1 MILIFALLLLSIG
14 SAWAGQVRCNIL
26 QHKLDRLYFPFG
38 EEANIFANSRF
49 VLYNNTDSLMT
60 GRIASSQPGVS
71 YSYQLDSSL
80 ALSNIDSLHAII
92 ETADIDSVST
102 IRIGFDLP
110 EGRKSTLLY
119 SENIPGESAPL
130 FHTVTSAG
138 NPLEIV
144 IYDSFLEMTL
154 ALEAHQI
161 DGCIS
166 FNEYKSFGVDITTT
180 AYPAEYFAVLIPN
193 ITHPVNERGI
203 LSTSMYY
210 RFNSAQSSA
219 YFAGDGIRQFNSLY
233 FKESSVPRFY
243 DYDPEKGR
251 SLLKALGKKPK
262 EISIAVSEAALIET
276 ANYFIDILNRDRIKC
291 RLEEDRDKD
300 HDLYM
305 DFVPLSENDRAA
317 SLKYIVSVISAD
329 TVSGEPVN
337 TILKIIDNYIRQGD
351 ALTDAVSANYFYDRA
366 ERSLI
371 DDLGVFPL
379 FRSTIYMTAYDYIRN
394 FDYDMY
400 INNRFDM
407 IGRISLPGGA
417 SE

>member
-1 MILIFALLLLSIG
+1 MILIFALLVLMIDPV
-14 SAWAGQVRCNIL
+14 WAGQVRCGIL
-26 QHKLDRLYFPFG
+26 QYKLDRLYFPFG
-38 EEANIFANSRF
+38 EEENIFPNSRF

-71 YSYQLDSSL
+71 YSYPMDSSL
-80 ALSNIDSLHAII
+80 ALSDIDSLHAII
-92 ETADIDSVST
+92 ETADIDSVSM

-110 EGRKSTLLY
+110 EGRKSTLHHN
-119 SENIPGESAPL
+119 ENIPGESAPL
-130 FHTVTSAG
+130 FHIVTSAG

-144 IYDSFLEMTL
+144 IYNSFLEMTL

-161 DGCIS
+161 DGFIS
-166 FNEYKSFGVDITTT
+166 FNEYKPFGADIATA
-180 AYPAEYFAVLIPN
+180 AYPAEYFAALIPDVSR
-193 ITHPVNERGI
+193 PVNERGI
-203 LSTSMYY
+203 LSTSLYY

-219 YFAGDGIRQFNSLY
+219 YFAGDGVRQFNSLY
-233 FKESSVPRFY
+233 LKEPPVPRFY

-251 SLLKALGKKPK
+251 NLLKALGKKPK
-262 EISIAVSEAALIET
+262 EISIAVSEAALIGT

-305 DFVPLSENDRAA
+305 DFVPLSETDRAA
-317 SLKYIVSVISAD
+317 SLRYIVSVISAD

-337 TILKIIDNYIRQGD
+337 TTLKIIDNYIRQGD
-351 ALTDAVSANYFYDRA
+351 ALTDAGSAAYYYDRA

-394 FDYDMY
+394 FNYDMY
-400 INNRFDM
+400 INSRFDL
-407 IGRISLPGGA
+407 IGRIGLPEGA